1 MKMKFLLAAFVFIN
15 AAVFAQENDLPELKP
30 EAGKAMVIFIRPPE
44 MMSAL
49 DNWVLMAENEE
60 FCRISNN
67 RYVLYSGK
75 PGKVTFTAK
84 RGGIGIGK
92 PKTGIDFDLKAGEI
106 YYVQCQVKSNL
117 VNVRILLNEI
127 TKRTADNFLQKAK
140 ADKCELRKT
149 EGSD

>member
-1 MKMKFLLAAFVFIN
+1 MIKKLLLSGLVLTSLHCLAQN
-15 AAVFAQENDLPELKP
+15 EAVPELKP
-30 EAGKAMVIFIRPPE
+30 EDGKALVVFIRPPE

-75 PGKVTFTAK
+75 PGKVTFSAK

-117 VNVRILLNEI
+117 VNVRVLLNEI

-140 ADKCELRKT
+140 ADNCELRKS
-149 EGSD
+149 EESE

>member
-1 MKMKFLLAAFVFIN
+1 MKLNFFLAATLLLS
-15 AAVFAQENDLPELKP
+15 ASCFAQESEMPELKP
-30 EAGKAMVIFIRPPE
+30 EQDKALVVFIRPPE

-67 RYVLYSGK
+67 RYVLFQAK
-75 PGKVTFTAK
+75 PGKVNFTAK

-92 PKTGIDFDLKAGEI
+92 PQTGIDFDMKAGEI

-127 TKRTADNFLQKAK
+127 TKRTAENFLQKAK
-140 ADKCELRKT
+140 PDKCEIRKT
-149 EGSD
+149 EE